1 MIVRDLAT
9 IDFRTLSIFVL
20 SCRRLSLT
28 QCAQELNLPK
38 SSVSKAIA
46 KLEQHFSAQLL
57 ERSTRRLVITEV
69 GQMVLDRAE
78 HLLEE
83 FHSLGH
89 DVQNMEQQI
98 QGRLRISAPPAFD
111 SYLSEHI
118 FLPFLNQWP
127 KVQVTLESTDEFMD
141 LFSHAIDMA
150 IRVGKVVDERLV
162 AKKLGYTTRVLAAS
176 PDYLARMG
184 TPHTPEQLATHN
196 GLRYQ
201 SAADVGPWSLISH
214 HETVNVEINSN
225 FSSSTI
231 EAVLKAAINGLG
243 IANLPL
249 KNLTNEL
256 ENGRLVRVLPQW
268 HAIPMPIYLVYRP
281 GANKPRRVQAMI
293 EHITRLQDQF
303 QFGPSHGLCCGQPG
317 QCEN

>member
-9 IDFRTLSIFVL
+9 IDFRTLSIFVTT
-20 SCRRLSLT
+20 CHRLSLT
-28 QCAQELNLPK
+28 QCALEMNLPK
-38 SSVSKAIA
+38 SSVSKAIS
-46 KLEQHFSAQLL
+46 KLEQHFNTTLI
-57 ERSTRRLVITEV
+57 ERSTRRLVVTEV
-69 GQMVLDRAE
+69 GQMVLERTE
-78 HLLEE
+78 NLLEE

-98 QGRLRISAPPAFD
+98 QGRLRISAPPSLD
-111 SYLSEHI
+111 SYLSEQI

-127 KVQVTLESTDEFMD
+127 KVQVALESTDDFID
-141 LFSHAIDMA
+141 LFTHSIDMA

-176 PDYLARMG
+176 PAYLSRFG
-184 TPHTPEQLATHN
+184 IPETPQQLVGHN

-201 SAADVGPWSLISH
+201 SAADIGPWSLISQ
-214 HETVNVEINSN
+214 HETINVEMNSN

-231 EAVLKAAINGLG
+231 EAVLRSALNGLG

-249 KNLTNEL
+249 QNLATEL

-268 HAIPMPIYLVYRP
+268 HAIPLPIYLVYRP

-293 EHITRLQDQF
+293 DHIIALQEQF
-303 QFGPSHGLCCGQPG
+303 QFGPSHGLCCGSNA
-317 QCEN
+317 QCQR